1 MQPDQFFQRKIILE
15 QLVDYLPEK
24 TENLQQNISSYF
36 KDHFLKYW
44 NFLINY
50 YNSALHTGQTRLSIN
65 WQGL

>member
-36 KDHFLKYW
+36 KDHFLKY
-44 NFLINY
+44 
-50 YNSALHTGQTRLSIN
+50 
-65 WQGL
+65 